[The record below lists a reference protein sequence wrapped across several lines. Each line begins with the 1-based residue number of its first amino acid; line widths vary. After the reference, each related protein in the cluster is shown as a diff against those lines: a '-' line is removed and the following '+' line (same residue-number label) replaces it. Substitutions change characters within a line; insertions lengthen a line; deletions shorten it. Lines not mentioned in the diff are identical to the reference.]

1 MVTLNPL
8 DLSSKPNEAE
18 TIPLP
23 KEEVT
28 PPVTKMYF
36 VFFLL
41 ISLGLCKVNGFC
53 KTRQQ
58 LTGQIFLGAGNLLSA
73 ISFSPRASS
82 KKDAAAIRAR
92 RFRLEK
98 KIRSNLQ

>member
-1 MVTLNPL
+1 MFVLINGTMKLGCFNPVSYTHLPL

-41 ISLGLCKVNGFC
+41 ISLGLRKV
-53 KTRQQ
+53 K
-58 LTGQIFLGAGNLLSA
+58 
-73 ISFSPRASS
+73 
-82 KKDAAAIRAR
+82 
-92 RFRLEK
+92 
-98 KIRSNLQ
+98 

>member
-8 DLSSKPNEAE
+8 DFSSKPSEAE

-41 ISLGLCKVNGFC
+41 IRLGLCKVKRICNA
-53 KTRQQ
+53 
-58 LTGQIFLGAGNLLSA
+58 GQINTVESHVNKAGLSE
-73 ISFSPRASS
+73 IF
-82 KKDAAAIRAR
+82 
-92 RFRLEK
+92 
-98 KIRSNLQ
+98 

>member
-8 DLSSKPNEAE
+8 DFSSKPSEAE

-41 ISLGLCKVNGFC
+41 IRLGLGKV
-53 KTRQQ
+53 K
-58 LTGQIFLGAGNLLSA
+58 
-73 ISFSPRASS
+73 
-82 KKDAAAIRAR
+82 
-92 RFRLEK
+92 
-98 KIRSNLQ
+98 